1 MAPLAGFRCLQV
13 SGPLSHAVA
22 PPTPPGPSHARRPRS
37 LLETF
42 KRSLPS
48 RDVLDTL
55 WVKMRS
61 KVSLP
66 LGRGTAQGSHP
77 QEESWALDCIMG
89 RRDGGW
95 MRTCAVLCLAAQL
108 CLTLCNPMDCNLPG
122 SSVHGILQYWNESP
136 RPPPGGL
143 LDPGIEPKSQTESL
157 PLSHQRSRDVEISH
171 QKDVLWDRLEYA
183 GLEKGRP
190 GDRGCG
196 QAPRAWRAHFTVGG
210 EQDFCSGAPPS

>member
-1 MAPLAGFRCLQV
+1 MAGFQRLQV

-122 SSVHGILQYWNESP
+122 SSIHGILQARILEWVAMPSSRASFQP
-136 RPPPGGL
+136 R
-143 LDPGIEPKSQTESL
+143 D
-157 PLSHQRSRDVEISH
+157 
-171 QKDVLWDRLEYA
+171 
-183 GLEKGRP
+183 
-190 GDRGCG
+190 
-196 QAPRAWRAHFTVGG
+196 
-210 EQDFCSGAPPS
+210 